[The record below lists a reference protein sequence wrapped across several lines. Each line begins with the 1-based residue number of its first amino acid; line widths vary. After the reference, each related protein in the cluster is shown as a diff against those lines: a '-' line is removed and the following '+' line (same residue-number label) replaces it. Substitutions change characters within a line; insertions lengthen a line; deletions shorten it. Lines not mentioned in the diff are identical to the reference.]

1 MTDRTLA
8 VLIVEDEAIAAMAL
22 AHLLEDLGCHVAGV
36 ASTAEE
42 CLELAAESPLDFVVL
57 DVRLRGPTNGL
68 ELAELL
74 RASSDL
80 PIVFTSA
87 YSAEELSGHPGLTGE
102 IHFVPKPVND
112 TAMRRIVE
120 GLRQDAGTTD

>member
-1 MTDRTLA
+1 
-8 VLIVEDEAIAAMAL
+8 MAL
-22 AHLLEDLGCHVAGV
+22 SHLLEDLGCRVVGV

-42 CLELAAESPLDFVVL
+42 CLEMAAETPLDFVVL
-57 DVRLRGPTNGL
+57 DVRLIGPTNGL

-87 YSAEELSGHPGLTGE
+87 YSVEELSGHPGLTGE

-120 GLRQDAGTTD
+120 GLRRNTGIAD